1 MCADQSQLA
10 SCSGQYLLNGQ
21 KSDCRL
27 EVLVPKSAGDKVVV
41 EAREC
46 RFETPSG
53 NSLNIGEL
61 RLSLLEQRER
71 IAPGQVCTLII
82 STLNIFLFSSLTSTF
97 TIVIY
102 SKVLNVCQR
111 ILPVY
116 VYEFYEIL
124 TSYSSYTSTTIVY
137 IYIYIYIYISGS
149 NVPADCII
157 TKYIL
162 KVIYVYSRGNRK

>member
-1 MCADQSQLA
+1 MCADQSQPA

-21 KSDCRL
+21 NSDCRL

-46 RFETPSG
+46 RFETPTG
-53 NSLNIGEL
+53 NILNIGEL

-82 STLNIFLFSSLTSTF
+82 STLNIFFSSLTSTF
-97 TIVIY
+97 TFVIY

-111 ILPVY
+111 ILPKY
-116 VYEFYEIL
+116 TYTNLRNSYS
-124 TSYSSYTSTTIVY
+124 TSYSSYTL
-137 IYIYIYIYISGS
+137 
-149 NVPADCII
+149 
-157 TKYIL
+157 L
-162 KVIYVYSRGNRK
+162 KL